1 MLVNFCNQ
9 HYAILIVS
17 HHYSHSERKAMKKLI
32 PAKLIFIFLLV
43 FTSCSQNFDQEISG
57 EKHIIAHPQYDF
69 DDQIAGS
76 GWEVGTTITLEI
88 DDPANGLGADY
99 FNSQEAQITEVEN
112 ISVNFFP
119 GNAWNLEPGHIITFS
134 DGETTVTH
142 VVQDLSIDTIDIE
155 NDLLQG
161 TAKPGSEV
169 MVWLEMPDSHE
180 LRVIA
185 DASGFWRADFTG
197 IADISEG
204 SAGAVA
210 QNDIPP
216 IGSSHTRIN
225 WTVDDQQD

>member
-1 MLVNFCNQ
+1 
-9 HYAILIVS
+9 
-17 HHYSHSERKAMKKLI
+17 MKKLI
-32 PAKLIFIFLLV
+32 LANIIFIFLLF
-43 FTSCSQNFDQEISG
+43 FTSCSPKINQEISG

-76 GWEVGTTITLEI
+76 GWEVGTKITLEI
-88 DDPANGLGADY
+88 DDPANGLGVDY
-99 FNSQEAQITEVEN
+99 SDSLVAQITEVEN

-119 GNAWNLEPGHIITFS
+119 GNAWDLEPGHIITLS

-142 VVQDLSIDTIDIE
+142 VVQDLSIDVIDLE
-155 NDLLQG
+155 NDFLQG
-161 TAKPGSEV
+161 SAKPGSEV

-180 LRVIA
+180 LRVKA
-185 DASGFWRADFTG
+185 DASGYWQADFTG
-197 IADISEG
+197 IADISED

-216 IGSSHTRIN
+216 TGSSHTRIN